1 MIVLETIHGTGR
13 GKTTNAI
20 GRIFSAFMKKKK
32 IFVIQFLKSGKE
44 CGECSFFNA
53 FAETKWFSIGEKGVF
68 YDFKKE
74 NKELK
79 LFIKRE
85 LTKIIETLRP
95 ESTDILLLDE
105 LGIALFYNLIDW
117 EMIVP
122 IFEYVKEK
130 VIITGRKVPI
140 WLLEKSVKSL
150 EIREIKH
157 PYKTGIKARRGIDF

>member
-1 MIVLETIHGTGR
+1 MIILETIYGTGR

-20 GRIFSAFMKKKK
+20 GRIFSAYMKKKK

-44 CGECSFFNA
+44 CGECLFFNA
-53 FAETKWFSIGEKGVF
+53 FAENKWFSIGEEGVF
-68 YDFKKE
+68 YDLRKE

-79 LFIKRE
+79 LFIRRE
-85 LTKIIETLRP
+85 LAKIIESLRL
-95 ESTDILLLDE
+95 ESIDVLLLDE
-105 LGIALFYNLIDW
+105 LGIVLFYNLIDW
-117 EMIVP
+117 EMVVP

-130 VIITGRKVPI
+130 VIITGRKIPI

-157 PYKTGIKARRGIDF
+157 PYAMGIKARQGIDF